1 MSRPNWREVDA
12 HRPQAMTSHEEW
24 TPMKRLV
31 ALSTLAL
38 GTAFAAQPALAAP
51 AAAATSPG
59 QVIALANTSQLFI
72 TDDQGAAHFA
82 GDTRALA
89 GRPINWGA
97 RSEVSVAALRGMPR
111 SDPWLTAG
119 LVKVGDA
126 IYLPEW
132 DGAAA
137 VPTLRHVQS
146 PDDLALLGINGAN
159 YYRLVLDQAAW
170 EREYGLQGARL
181 PPPAPAPPPPPPAAA
196 ALSAAPPAPAPAG
209 TGLDTGRRAAA
220 HFAWALWAIGT
231 ALCVLGPLT
240 WALSGFAHV
249 DGNVLYRAG
258 LPLGV
263 VYGVVFVAVA
273 TQGALIAAR
282 WPHNPI
288 GWMGCAAAILV
299 GLLVFGGGFYA
310 Y

>member
-1 MSRPNWREVDA
+1 
-12 HRPQAMTSHEEW
+12 
-24 TPMKRLV
+24 MKRLV

-59 QVIALANTSQLFI
+59 QVLALANTSQLFV

-89 GRPINWGA
+89 GRPIDWGA
-97 RSEVSVAALRGMPR
+97 RSEVSLAELRVMPR

-119 LVKVGDA
+119 LVRVGDA

-170 EREYGLQGARL
+170 ERQYGLQVSRL
-181 PPPAPAPPPPPPAAA
+181 PVAELQLDGPPAPAATESTE
-196 ALSAAPPAPAPAG
+196 SAS
-209 TGLDTGRRAAA
+209 D
-220 HFAWALWAIGT
+220 
-231 ALCVLGPLT
+231 
-240 WALSGFAHV
+240 S
-249 DGNVLYRAG
+249 DSD
-258 LPLGV
+258 
-263 VYGVVFVAVA
+263 
-273 TQGALIAAR
+273 
-282 WPHNPI
+282 
-288 GWMGCAAAILV
+288 
-299 GLLVFGGGFYA
+299 
-310 Y
+310 